1 MKLNKG
7 LTTFLDL
14 VDAVRKLDTANALHC
29 YTPASVKFCVAITG
43 LAPHTLKEVSIY
55 LDNDPSTCKL
65 YFVEKYTGAT
75 GNTFDVTYEPIDI
88 TAQRIIDFITA

>member
-14 VDAVRKLDTANALHC
+14 LDAVRKLDTADALQC
-29 YTPASVKFCVAITG
+29 YTPGSVKICATITG

-65 YFVEKYTGAT
+65 YFQEKYTGT
-75 GNTFDVTYEPIDI
+75 KGSTFDVTYEPIDV